1 VSETVLRDEPGPAS
15 IRPGVLGRLARRAV
29 LSRLRRISGGEITLR
44 SGDAVERR
52 GQPDADLATTV
63 SVRDPGFYR
72 SLALR
77 GHLGAAEAY
86 MDDHWRCDDLTG
98 LIRIMARSRGALE
111 ALDRGLARAARV
123 PLRLLHAVRRNT
135 RGGSRRNITA
145 HYDLGNDFFALF
157 LDPTWTY
164 SCGIFEDSAATMEE
178 ASAAKYER
186 VCRKLGLERTDH
198 VLEIGGGW
206 GGFAIHAAGR
216 YGCRVTTTTISRAQ
230 YELARKRVAEAGLSD
245 RVEILLEDYRELRG
259 EYDKLASIEMIEAV
273 GHRYLDAFFRVCSER
288 LRPQGRMLLQAI
300 TVPDQA
306 YELSK
311 RSVDFIK
318 RYIFP
323 GGQLVSIGAV
333 CSSVARTGDMRPTQL
348 EDITPHYAET
358 LRRWRTRMFENL
370 DRVRALGLP
379 DRFVR
384 MWEFYLCYCEGGF
397 RERAIGAI
405 QLLFEKPLSRAE
417 RFPSPIDA

>member
-1 VSETVLRDEPGPAS
+1 VLA
-15 IRPGVLGRLARRAV
+15 
-29 LSRLRRISGGEITLR
+29 RLRRISGGEITLH
-44 SGDAVERR
+44 SGDAVERL

-63 SVRDPGFYR
+63 SVRDPRFYR

-77 GHLGAAEAY
+77 GPMGAAEAY
-86 MDDHWRCDDLTG
+86 MDGHWRCDDLTA
-98 LIRIMARSRGALE
+98 LIRIMARNRRALE
-111 ALDRGLARAARV
+111 SLDRGVARAARV
-123 PLRLLHAVRRNT
+123 PLRLLHALRRNT

-164 SCGIFEDSAATMEE
+164 SCGIFEDPASTMEE
-178 ASAAKYER
+178 ASTAKYER
-186 VCRKLGLERTDH
+186 VSRKLELEPADH

-230 YELARKRVAEAGLSD
+230 YELAQKRVAEAGLSD
-245 RVEILLEDYRELRG
+245 RVEVLLEDYRELRG

-273 GHRYLDAFFRVCSER
+273 GDRYLDAFFRACSER
-288 LRPQGRMLLQAI
+288 LRPRGRMLLQAI
-300 TVPDQA
+300 TIPDQG

-333 CSSVARTGDMRPTQL
+333 CASVARTGDMRPTHL

-370 DRVRALGLP
+370 DRIRALGLP

-384 MWEFYLCYCEGGF
+384 MWEYYLCYCEGGF
-397 RERAIGAI
+397 RERAIGAV
-405 QLLFEKPLSRAE
+405 QMLLEKPLSRTE
-417 RFPSPIDA
+417 RILSPVDP